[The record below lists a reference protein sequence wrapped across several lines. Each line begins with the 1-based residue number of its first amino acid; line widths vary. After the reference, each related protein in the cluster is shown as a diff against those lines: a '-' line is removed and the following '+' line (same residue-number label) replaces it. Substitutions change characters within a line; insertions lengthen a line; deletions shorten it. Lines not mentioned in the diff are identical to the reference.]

1 MGPLHKTNAFESF
14 QNNQLS
20 FTEEVPQIILSES
33 GHTGDVEIA
42 DDYTKR
48 KHVFRIKTSRSEILY
63 QADSEAAFQQW
74 LASLEA
80 VVGSQ
85 HISRVRKLTSAS
97 TTAGATA
104 SNTRNRSPTG
114 HSPATKSRK
123 PSSGENFFTS
133 IFSKNRIN
141 NSIQKKFHFALK
153 KF

>member
-1 MGPLHKTNAFESF
+1 MGPLYKTNTFKSF

-123 PSSGENFFTS
+123 PSSGENFFVS
-133 IFSKNRIN
+133 IFG
-141 NSIQKKFHFALK
+141 SIHK
-153 KF
+153 